1 MLSADKSWPT
11 FLVRYFILNER
22 FLCQFFICTKNVHHH
37 KMDISSGD
45 KSLTMTTLFLHL
57 KKRKKKKF
65 NNVGET
71 MAILGDDGVH
81 QMI

>member
-1 MLSADKSWPT
+1 
-11 FLVRYFILNER
+11 
-22 FLCQFFICTKNVHHH
+22 
-37 KMDISSGD
+37 MDISSGD

>member
-1 MLSADKSWPT
+1 
-11 FLVRYFILNER
+11 
-22 FLCQFFICTKNVHHH
+22 
-37 KMDISSGD
+37 MDISSGD

-71 MAILGDDGVH
+71 MAILGDDGVR